1 MKVAEVSK
9 ESGLSRNEL
18 YRRVSAGTFP
28 TPIKLGPKT
37 NAWLESEINAW
48 KQAIIEETR
57 GKTNA

>member
-28 TPIKLGPKT
+28 APIKLGPKT

-48 KQAIIEETR
+48 KQAVIEETR